1 MASLLQCQHSTI
13 QEAMMTPEEIE
24 AAPAEAPVKKRG
36 LAALLLGIVLWPR
49 STFAYMREDGG
60 PSWILP
66 VLLVALLVV
75 AIPIEKAQ
83 ADAAIAAMQAQL
95 AAQGQDTSGKGTFFI
110 SGGPG
115 ALAGLPGASDPAANP
130 LLAYGLPVVGV
141 VWDWLF
147 RGTVLL
153 GLAWVLGGRPGAGA
167 MFRMSGWTLL
177 PNAARLAVAL
187 AVMLVAHHEPLAGLE
202 GFGAGPANANIS
214 VNSDS
219 GQASGGGVSV
229 QIGPGGKG
237 GLAGLAFLPL
247 LRSSL
252 LSAIDLYTFWSL
264 LLMAIGVAVTARL
277 GWLKSALSTAGY
289 WVLSLVLAT
298 LPPLLSFMLL
308 TLARPGGIVSP

>member
-49 STFAYMREDGG
+49 STFAYMREHGG
-60 PSWILP
+60 RSWILP
-66 VLLVALLVV
+66 VLLVAVLALAARVV

-95 AAQGQDTSGKGTFFI
+95 DAQGQGNSGKGTFFI
-110 SGGPG
+110 SGGSG
-115 ALAGLPGASDPAANP
+115 ALAGLPGVSDPAANP
-130 LLAYGLPVVGV
+130 LLAYGLPFVGV
-141 VWDWLF
+141 AWDWLF
-147 RGTVLL
+147 RGFVLL
-153 GLAWVLGGRPGAGA
+153 GLAWLLGGRRGAGA
-167 MFRMSGWTLL
+167 IFRMSGWTLL

-187 AVMLVAHHEPLAGLE
+187 AVMLIAHHEPLAGLE
-202 GFGAGPANANIS
+202 GFGASPANSTVS

-219 GQASGGGVSV
+219 GAASSGGAAI

-237 GLAGLAFLPL
+237 SFAGPAFLPL

-289 WVLSLVLAT
+289 WVLSLVLA
-298 LPPLLSFMLL
+298 
-308 TLARPGGIVSP
+308 